1 MKIFIIRFLDA
12 GKQQFL
18 KMYKMNLN
26 NKIISI
32 NLYNIDLVKEVKY
45 EREIKREFYKKFSS
59 DSIEDLKRKKRPF
72 HFGAFFFE

>member
-1 MKIFIIRFLDA
+1 MVMH
-12 GKQQFL
+12 L
-18 KMYKMNLN
+18 KKEFNCFQLN
-26 NKIISI
+26 T
-32 NLYNIDLVKEVKY
+32 LDLVKEVKY

>member
-1 MKIFIIRFLDA
+1 
-12 GKQQFL
+12 
-18 KMYKMNLN
+18 MNLN
-26 NKIISI
+26 NK
-32 NLYNIDLVKEVKY
+32 NIYITFDTLDLVKEVKY

>member
-1 MKIFIIRFLDA
+1 MAMHLKKEFNCIQLDP
-12 GKQQFL
+12 L
-18 KMYKMNLN
+18 
-26 NKIISI
+26 
-32 NLYNIDLVKEVKY
+32 DLVKEVKY